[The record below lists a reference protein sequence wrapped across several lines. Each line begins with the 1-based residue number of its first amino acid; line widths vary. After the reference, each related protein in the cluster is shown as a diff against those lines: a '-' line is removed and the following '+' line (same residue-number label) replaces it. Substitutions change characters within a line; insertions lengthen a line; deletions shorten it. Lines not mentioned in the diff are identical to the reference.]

1 MKAAYLAATLLLAPC
16 AVAAQTVDYA
26 RSEIAFGFR
35 QENVPGT
42 GKFRKFSVAVEFD
55 AAKPEAMRATV
66 EVDVTSV
73 ELGDPGWNSDIQG
86 ASWFNTRRFPK
97 ATFVA
102 GGAKALGGG
111 RFEAP
116 AKFTMKGVTRDVLA
130 TFTAKPEAGGT
141 LLEGAVPLKRTE
153 FGVGDGAWTDTS
165 VVANE
170 VAVRFKVLMKP

>member
-1 MKAAYLAATLLLAPC
+1 VRAWCL
-16 AVAAQTVDYA
+16 AVALFIAPWAAAAQAVDPA

-35 QENVPGT
+35 QENVPGS
-42 GKFRKFSVAVEFD
+42 GKFRKFAADIAFD
-55 AAKPEAMRATV
+55 AASPETLRATV

-73 ELGDPGWNSDIQG
+73 DLGDPGWNSDIQA
-86 ASWFNTRRFPK
+86 ASWFNTRLFPR

-116 AKFTMKGVTRDVLA
+116 GRFTLKGVTREVVA
-130 TFTAKPEAGGT
+130 SFTAKAEAEGT

-153 FGVGDGAWTDTS
+153 FGVGDGAWADTG

-170 VAVRFKVLMKP
+170 VAVRFKVFLKR